1 VSGEHLGLTFRGKLI
16 AIVAV
21 AAAAF
26 LVLILT
32 GAMLSKQVEGAL
44 LDVQQRYLPRMEIG
58 PRLESRFEK
67 LQRGLQDAVAAHD
80 ADALAATHD
89 LEAALLEEILA
100 ARGAITTGEAA
111 VLRGAVEDYYA
122 AAFDVSRRL
131 LAGETGEPLVDA
143 MAAMQGK
150 QTRTLDLMK
159 TTTAFDRGQLAKA
172 FAGAAR
178 AQKASNR
185 ARLAIGVGCL
195 LVVIALSIGMTRGL
209 LGAVHT
215 LEVGFKRFGEGKFAP
230 AIDLPSRDELGY
242 LATQAN
248 QMATSLERLSQERD
262 RLDWIERGANG
273 LAEQVRGELRPEEM
287 ATRGLAF
294 LAGYLQAPLGAV
306 YVRGPDGAL
315 RLLGHYAGGASDALP
330 TSFQLGEGLVGQA
343 AAQRDI
349 LVVSDPP
356 ADYWRVRS
364 ALGDAAVRSLVLAPL
379 VRADRVIG
387 VLELASF
394 TPWSDRARDM
404 LLAVREM
411 FAVALEVARS
421 AMATRE
427 LLAETQRQAARLAEQ
442 EEALRVSN
450 EELHA
455 QQEELRQTNLNLSH
469 QTDEL
474 EAQRRVLEEQNVDL
488 EETRRRLE
496 QKAVE
501 LTTVSTYKSQ
511 FLANM
516 SHELRTPLN
525 SMLLISNLLAENGD
539 KNLTAK
545 QIELARTIHSAGK
558 DLLALINQ
566 VLDLAK
572 VESGKQEVHV
582 EEVQLGDLAARLERV
597 FGPLARDKSLGFTV
611 EVSADAPPRITTD
624 RQRLEQILNNLLGN
638 AIKFTARGH
647 VALRIGRP
655 PSGTRLGREDLRVG
669 EAVAFRVSD
678 TGVGIAVADQERIFA
693 PFEQVDTA
701 IDRRYGGTGLGLS
714 IAREMTSLLGGE
726 LRLESALGQ
735 GSTFTCILPQ
745 ELSEAAT
752 PPRTA
757 GDLAPALP
765 ALSPAWPAGAP
776 AGRPPAASPTEEP
789 FLLLIEDDSVFASA
803 FGEIIEGQGLRYR
816 RASDGRAGL
825 ALAKSLRP
833 TGIILDVKL
842 PDIDGWTVLRQLRDD
857 PETAAIPVHF
867 VSALEGSQHGL
878 ALGASGYLTK
888 PATRR
893 QLIQVV
899 ESLAPPTVERRPR
912 VLVVEDDALTGESLL
927 QQLVGE
933 NLDVRRVVN
942 AEEALRAVR
951 AERFG
956 CVVLD
961 LSLPDMDG
969 LELLRRLREAC
980 GSQMP
985 SVVVYTARAL
995 SRGEVKALESY
1006 TEAIVLKDGS
1016 SSQRLLDEIRLF
1028 VRRLKEGLGSRRSG
1042 ALVPGS
1048 GTATATAA
1056 TIRLE
1061 HRKVLVVDD
1070 DMRTVYALSAT
1081 LRAKGAEVL
1090 VADTGQAALDI
1101 LAARPDVEIVLMDI
1115 MMPEMDGYEAM
1126 RRIRKVER
1134 FRDLPIVALTAKA
1147 MKGDDE
1153 KCREAGATDYLPKP
1167 VDIDRLMIMLQAR
1180 LAGGDPPARS

>member
-1 VSGEHLGLTFRGKLI
+1 MGLTFRGKLI

-26 LVLILT
+26 LVLIAT
-32 GAMLSKQVEGAL
+32 GAMLSSQVEEAL
-44 LDVQQRYLPRMEIG
+44 LDVQQHYLPRMEIG

-80 ADALAATHD
+80 AEALAATHD
-89 LEAALLEEILA
+89 LEVALLEEIVA
-100 ARGAITTGEAA
+100 ARGVIAAGEVA
-111 VLRGAVEDYYA
+111 VLRSAVEDYYTS
-122 AAFDVSRRL
+122 AFDVSRRL

-150 QTRTLDLMK
+150 QTRTLDQLR
-159 TTTAFDRGQLAKA
+159 TTTAFDRGQLARA

-185 ARLAIGVGCL
+185 ARLAIGLCC
-195 LVVIALSIGMTRGL
+195 LVVVIFLSMGMTRGVL
-209 LGAVHT
+209 VAVRK
-215 LEVGFKRFGEGKFAP
+215 LEVGFKRFGEGKFVP
-230 AIDLPSRDELGY
+230 AIELPTRDELGY

-248 QMATSLERLSQERD
+248 QMAASLDRLSQERE
-262 RLDWIERGANG
+262 RLDWIQRGMNG
-273 LAEQVRGELRPEEM
+273 LAEDVRGELRPEEV
-287 ATRGLAF
+287 AARGVAF
-294 LAGYLQAPLGAV
+294 LAGHLEAPLGAV
-306 YVRGPDGAL
+306 YVTGPDGTL
-315 RLLGHYAGGASDALP
+315 RLLGHYAGGASDSLP
-330 TSFQLGEGLVGQA
+330 TSFRLGEGLIGQA
-343 AAQRDI
+343 AAQREI

-364 ALGDAAVRSLVLAPL
+364 ALGDAAVRSLVLVPL

-394 TPWSDRARDM
+394 MPWSDRPREM

-427 LLAETQRQAARLAEQ
+427 LLAETQRQAARLADQ

-474 EAQRRVLEEQNVDL
+474 EAQRRILEEQNIDL

-525 SMLLISNLLAENGD
+525 SMLLISNLLAENGE

-572 VESGKQEVHV
+572 VESGKQEVRV
-582 EEVQLGDLAARLERV
+582 EEVQLAELAARMERV

-611 EVSADAPPRITTD
+611 EVAPDAPPRITTD
-624 RQRLEQILNNLLGN
+624 RQRLEQVLNNLLGN
-638 AIKFTARGH
+638 AIKFTARGQ

-655 PSGTRLGREDLRVG
+655 PSGGGGRRADET
-669 EAVAFRVSD
+669 VAFSVSD
-678 TGVGIAVADQERIFA
+678 TGVGIAPADRERIFT

-714 IAREMTSLLGGE
+714 IAREMTALLGGE

-745 ELSEAAT
+745 ELTEAVPSR
-752 PPRTA
+752 PP
-757 GDLAPALP
+757 GGGLGSVPALT
-765 ALSPAWPAGAP
+765 AGAP
-776 AGRPPAASPTEEP
+776 AGRPSPAAAPGEEP
-789 FLLLIEDDSVFASA
+789 FLLLIEDDAVFASA
-803 FGEIIEGQGLRYR
+803 FGEIIEGQALRYR
-816 RASDGRAGL
+816 RASDGRTGL
-825 ALAKSLRP
+825 ALAKTLKP

-899 ESLAPPTVERRPR
+899 ESLAPHTVERRPR

-1028 VRRLKEGLGSRRSG
+1028 VRRLKDGLGSRRSG
-1042 ALVPGS
+1042 ALAPAS
-1048 GTATATAA
+1048 GTATVAN
-1056 TIRLE
+1056 IRLE
-1061 HRKVLVVDD
+1061 HRKILVVDD

-1090 VADTGQAALDI
+1090 VADTGQAALDV

-1126 RRIRKVER
+1126 RRIRKLER
-1134 FRDLPIVALTAKA
+1134 FRELPIVALTAKA

-1167 VDIDRLMIMLQAR
+1167 VDIDRLMTMVQAR
-1180 LAGGDPPARS
+1180 LERGGHPTPP

>member
-1 VSGEHLGLTFRGKLI
+1 MGLTFRGKLI

-21 AAAAF
+21 AATAF
-26 LVLILT
+26 LVLIST
-32 GAMLSKQVEGAL
+32 GAMLSNQVEGAL

-89 LEAALLEEILA
+89 LETALLEEIA
-100 ARGAITTGEAA
+100 GARGVISAGEAT
-111 VLRGAVEDYYA
+111 VLRSAVEDYYA
-122 AAFDVSRRL
+122 TAFDVSRRL
-131 LAGETGEPLVDA
+131 LAGETGEPLVDT
-143 MAAMQGK
+143 MALMQGK
-150 QTRTLDLMK
+150 HTRTLDLMK
-159 TTTAFDRGQLAKA
+159 TTTAFDRGQLARA

-178 AQKASNR
+178 AQKTSNQ
-185 ARLAIGVGCL
+185 ARLAIGLCC
-195 LVVIALSIGMTRGL
+195 LVVVIFLSIGMTRGVL
-209 LGAVHT
+209 AAVRK
-215 LEVGFKRFGEGKFAP
+215 LEVGFKRFGEGKFVP
-230 AIDLPSRDELGY
+230 AIDLPTRDELGY
-242 LATQAN
+242 LAAQAN
-248 QMATSLERLSQERD
+248 QMAASLDRLSQERD
-262 RLDWIERGANG
+262 RLDWIQRGMNG
-273 LAEQVRGELRPEEM
+273 LAEEVRGELRPEEV
-287 ATRGLAF
+287 AARGVAF
-294 LAGYLQAPLGAV
+294 LAGYLEAPLGAV
-306 YVRGPDGAL
+306 YVMGADGAL
-315 RLLGHYAGGASDALP
+315 RLLGQYAGGASDSLP
-330 TSFQLGEGLVGQA
+330 TSFRLGEGLVGQA

-356 ADYWRVRS
+356 RDYWRARS
-364 ALGDAAVRSLVLAPL
+364 ALGDAAVRALVLVPL

-387 VLELASF
+387 VLELGSF
-394 TPWSDRARDM
+394 MPWSDRPREL

-421 AMATRE
+421 ALATRD
-427 LLAETQRQAARLAEQ
+427 LLAETQRQAARLADQ

-469 QTDEL
+469 QADEL

-525 SMLLISNLLAENGD
+525 SMLLISNLLAENGE

-582 EEVQLGDLAARLERV
+582 EEVQLGELAARLERV
-597 FGPLARDKSLGFTV
+597 FGPLARDKALGFTV

-638 AIKFTARGH
+638 AIKFTARGQ

-655 PSGTRLGREDLRVG
+655 PSGTRLGREGLRHD
-669 EAVAFRVSD
+669 EAVAFSVSD
-678 TGVGIAVADQERIFA
+678 TGVGIAQADQERIFA

-745 ELSEAAT
+745 QLSESVS
-752 PPRTA
+752 PPRA
-757 GDLAPALP
+757 GDGPKPAAPAVAP
-765 ALSPAWPAGAP
+765 SASPAPPAGH
-776 AGRPPAASPTEEP
+776 PPAADP
-789 FLLLIEDDSVFASA
+789 FLLLIEDDAVFASA
-803 FGEIIEGQGLRYR
+803 FGEIIEAQGLRYR
-816 RASDGRAGL
+816 RASDGRTGM
-825 ALAKSLRP
+825 ALAKSLKP
-833 TGIILDVKL
+833 TGVILDVKL

-867 VSALEGSQHGL
+867 VSALEGSQHGM
-878 ALGASGYLTK
+878 ALGAAGYLTK

-899 ESLAPPTVERRPR
+899 ESLAPHTAQRRPR
-912 VLVVEDDALTGESLL
+912 VLVVEDDAITGDSLL

-969 LELLRRLREAC
+969 LELLRLLREAC
-980 GSQMP
+980 GSEMP

-995 SRGEVKALESY
+995 SRSEVKALESY

-1028 VRRLKEGLGSRRSG
+1028 VRRLKDGLGARRSG

-1048 GTATATAA
+1048 ATAAATAA
-1056 TIRLE
+1056 TVRLE
-1061 HRKVLVVDD
+1061 HRKILVADD

-1101 LAARPDVEIVLMDI
+1101 LAARPDVELVLMDI

-1126 RRIRKVER
+1126 RRIRKLER

-1147 MKGDDE
+1147 MKGDEE

-1167 VDIDRLMIMLQAR
+1167 VDIDRLMTMLQAR
-1180 LAGGDPPARS
+1180 LAGGGPPAPS